1 MQPQAP
7 APALARAGRGGEA
20 ASLKLIDLR
29 RVDRAAKANAKVGD
43 LTTRL
48 QTTATRIE
56 PGERPPDVTRG
67 TTPPIPQMPASP
79 EGPAEQPRQDPDV
92 SDVLALESR
101 PDPLRHFPDRLVAA
115 DVATY
120 IVPAPE
126 PLPEPETVRP
136 APLPYDDL
144 RSAEDLIDYWDDLR
158 AGRELPFFAS
168 LDRTRIAIS
177 WPDSL
182 MVTYSGADAAA
193 APQIARL
200 SRLTGVVEYSSMVT
214 EWILGCSRQVARI
227 GKAMEHEQKFP
238 GSHGGTKSY
247 RMLLL
252 PFATAVGRSD
262 HILCHLSSAI

>member
-1 MQPQAP
+1 MPTQTP
-7 APALARAGRGGEA
+7 APARASRGGEA

-29 RVDRAAKANAKVGD
+29 RVDRAAKAKAKAGD

-48 QTTATRIE
+48 QTTAAQIE
-56 PGERPPDVTRG
+56 PSERPPDARRG
-67 TTPPIPQMPASP
+67 ATPLVPQMPASP
-79 EGPAEQPRQDPDV
+79 AEQPRHNADA
-92 SDVLALESR
+92 SNVLALESR

-144 RSAEDLIDYWDDLR
+144 RSADDLIDYWDDLR

-182 MVTYSGADAAA
+182 MVTYSGADVAA

-200 SRLTGVVEYSSMVT
+200 SRLTGRVEYSSMVT
-214 EWILGCSRQVARI
+214 EWILGCSRQVAQI

-238 GSHGGTKSY
+238 GSHGGTRSY

-252 PFATAVGRSD
+252 PFATAVGKSD

>member
-1 MQPQAP
+1 MPPQAP
-7 APALARAGRGGEA
+7 APAPTRAGRGGEA
-20 ASLKLIDLR
+20 ASLKLIDLHR
-29 RVDRAAKANAKVGD
+29 IDRAAKANAKAGD

-48 QTTATRIE
+48 QTTATQ
-56 PGERPPDVTRG
+56 PVPSERPAAAARG
-67 TTPPIPQMPASP
+67 APPPMPQLPPLP
-79 EGPAEQPRQDPDV
+79 EAPAEPVRHHADV
-92 SDVLALESR
+92 SDILALEPG

-120 IVPAPE
+120 IVSAPE

-144 RSAEDLIDYWDDLR
+144 RSAEELIDYWDDLR
-158 AGRELPFFAS
+158 DGRELPFFAS

-182 MVTYSGADAAA
+182 MVTFSGADAAA
-193 APQIARL
+193 TPQIARL
-200 SRLTGVVEYSSMVT
+200 SRLTGGVEYSSMVT

-252 PFATAVGRSD
+252 PFATAIGKSD